1 MLRRL
6 GSTYTC
12 SCIRVDRFVITKE
25 NLMFGS
31 EMKMY
36 MFLKWC
42 CYIMCLSHNRSAI
55 ELPNLRWRTNSGN
68 FFPFWPDRK
77 KYWKTYAKI
86 LNSYRNLWLRPTL
99 LYLPIFVCKC
109 MYVFMFMCVCKR
121 RIDKKLNSS
130 FFSPILLVA
139 KTKSIL
145 RYILVSSSS
154 PLVRGAVF
162 VAKNWQLAARSAA
175 AAPLSCSL
183 SMKMYLNTNGGA

>member
-36 MFLKWC
+36 MFLKCC

-55 ELPNLRWRTNSGN
+55 ELPNLRWRTNSDN

-99 LYLPIFVCKC
+99 LYLPILVCKC
-109 MYVFMFMCVCKR
+109 MYVSCLCVCVCANEE
-121 RIDKKLNSS
+121 L
-130 FFSPILLVA
+130 
-139 KTKSIL
+139 TKNWIP
-145 RYILVSSSS
+145 RSS
-154 PLVRGAVF
+154 PPFFLLLKQKVY
-162 VAKNWQLAARSAA
+162 SDT
-175 AAPLSCSL
+175 
-183 SMKMYLNTNGGA
+183 Y